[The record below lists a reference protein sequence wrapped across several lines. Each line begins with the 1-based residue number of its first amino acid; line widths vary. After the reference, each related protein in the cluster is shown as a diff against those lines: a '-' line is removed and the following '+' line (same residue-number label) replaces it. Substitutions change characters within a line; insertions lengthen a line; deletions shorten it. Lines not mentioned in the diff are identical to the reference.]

1 MAPNSHSRAEWSWYS
16 GPGLFAPRL
25 GPAPPS
31 LMWASRALT
40 PRTSRTWP
48 QDPGLSPTWA
58 QVQGAQWAG
67 CPAHGPPSQGGR
79 DSGPRWS
86 PGVGGS
92 RTLLWPFTWGLPARA
107 HPQDTQN
114 APLCIWRGHWG
125 AWCPLGF
132 PSTLE
137 FWEGQALSL
146 PEYGCP
152 LFLSDP
158 PGLGESRS
166 QTPLLNFPADLHP
179 SSHHLLAPTASTGL
193 AGWGK
198 SKPWPSSVPVEPS
211 ICLDSPALHLSR
223 DRDYRPP
230 RLGGGAVIVCR
241 TAP

>member
-1 MAPNSHSRAEWSWYS
+1 MAPNSHSQAEWHWCS
-16 GPGLFAPRL
+16 GPRLFAPRL

-40 PRTSRTWP
+40 PPTSRTWP

-67 CPAHGPPSQGGR
+67 CPACGPPSQEAGTQAPDGALGWEGVR
-79 DSGPRWS
+79 HFSGH
-86 PGVGGS
+86 S
-92 RTLLWPFTWGLPARA
+92 RGWWGLPARA

-125 AWCPLGF
+125 ARCPLGF

-158 PGLGESRS
+158 PHLGESRS
-166 QTPLLNFPADLHP
+166 QTPLLNYPADLHP
-179 SSHHLLAPTASTGL
+179 SSHLLLALTVSASL
-193 AGWGK
+193 AG
-198 SKPWPSSVPVEPS
+198 
-211 ICLDSPALHLSR
+211 
-223 DRDYRPP
+223 
-230 RLGGGAVIVCR
+230 
-241 TAP
+241 